1 MSLDDALLEVDRIFE
16 RFADRA
22 VVPGFAWGVIV
33 DGELVRTGAGGTR
46 CAGEDARPDA
56 NSVFRIAS
64 MTKSFTAS
72 TMLLLRDEGRV
83 GLDDP
88 VARWVP
94 DVADLR
100 APTRD
105 APPITIRHLLTM
117 SGGLPTDDPWGDRQ
131 QGLPLE
137 RFAELLRGGISTAIA
152 PDTRFEY
159 SNLGYGILGRVIS
172 AVTGVE
178 YDDVVRTRFLVP
190 LGMTSTTYRLEAVPR
205 DRLAVGYVKR
215 DETWIPD
222 PIDPYG
228 ALAPMGGVFTT
239 VTDLARWVAGFLD
252 AFPARDDPEG
262 AHPLS
267 RASRREMQQI
277 HRPEDPELRWTSAD
291 APPDFDSGGY
301 GYGLFIWQDL
311 RIGPI
316 VGHGG
321 GYPGYGSHMRWHPA
335 SGIGL
340 VGFSN
345 MRYGPVVLPVRDALR
360 ALVTADPKR
369 TRRPRPW
376 PETLAARATVERLLE
391 AWDDTTSAD
400 LFAMNIELDEPVV
413 RRRAAIERL
422 AEVHGRL
429 ELDETEP
436 LVSDTPAHLAWWL
449 RGERGRVRIEILM
462 NPERPSRIQK
472 LAITSIPEPP
482 VRLTKVAERIVALLE
497 RPAPAWPADI
507 GLAADIDRTDLDRT
521 LRAAEAVWGPVELG
535 PTIGGDGRTVAR
547 WRLPGP
553 RGRLELELTVA
564 DEPAGDG
571 EPPSSKVVL
580 VPGTLLRPFPQ
591 T

>member
-178 YDDVVRTRFLVP
+178 YDDVVRTRFLEP

-239 VTDLARWVAGFLD
+239 VTDLARWVAGSS
-252 AFPARDDPEG
+252 AGPHRVAG
-262 AHPLS
+262 
-267 RASRREMQQI
+267 RR
-277 HRPEDPELRWTSAD
+277 
-291 APPDFDSGGY
+291 F
-301 GYGLFIWQDL
+301 
-311 RIGPI
+311 
-316 VGHGG
+316 
-321 GYPGYGSHMRWHPA
+321 
-335 SGIGL
+335 
-340 VGFSN
+340 
-345 MRYGPVVLPVRDALR
+345 
-360 ALVTADPKR
+360 
-369 TRRPRPW
+369 
-376 PETLAARATVERLLE
+376 RLL
-391 AWDDTTSAD
+391 
-400 LFAMNIELDEPVV
+400 
-413 RRRAAIERL
+413 
-422 AEVHGRL
+422 
-429 ELDETEP
+429 
-436 LVSDTPAHLAWWL
+436 
-449 RGERGRVRIEILM
+449 
-462 NPERPSRIQK
+462 
-472 LAITSIPEPP
+472 
-482 VRLTKVAERIVALLE
+482 
-497 RPAPAWPADI
+497 
-507 GLAADIDRTDLDRT
+507 
-521 LRAAEAVWGPVELG
+521 
-535 PTIGGDGRTVAR
+535 
-547 WRLPGP
+547 
-553 RGRLELELTVA
+553 
-564 DEPAGDG
+564 
-571 EPPSSKVVL
+571 
-580 VPGTLLRPFPQ
+580 
-591 T
+591 